1 MFLSHF
7 LYLEFKFLGEGMF
20 THFVSLSSCFF
31 LSPSPLFIYLS
42 PCIFDPVSFSF
53 SLSPALSLSFFL
65 PRQQSEEAMA
75 LKASTSSKSR
85 EVSPEMME
93 KIIQG
98 KVSKRMSDIC
108 LLNQV
113 RRSSLECY
121 KSSYTPLSGVFP
133 FLECIGVPLSSSWT
147 YIHLSITCSATIKN
161 LIYPRTILGTRSGG
175 RIACC
180 LKVFGELW

>member
-1 MFLSHF
+1 MKECSLILFDCHPASFSLPP
-7 LYLEFKFLGEGMF
+7 L
-20 THFVSLSSCFF
+20 SLS
-31 LSPSPLFIYLS
+31 
-42 PCIFDPVSFSF
+42 IFHPVSFSY
-53 SLSPALSLSFFL
+53 SLSPALSPSLFPPPLSLPLSPLSLSLSLFR